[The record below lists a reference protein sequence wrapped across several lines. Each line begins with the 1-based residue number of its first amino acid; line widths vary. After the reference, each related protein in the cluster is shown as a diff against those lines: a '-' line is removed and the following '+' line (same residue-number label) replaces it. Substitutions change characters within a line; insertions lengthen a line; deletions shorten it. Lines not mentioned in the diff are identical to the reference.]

1 MWIFSLNE
9 HALLNFHEERR
20 WLGGRERPNEREKER
35 EREKRWKN
43 NKVVEK
49 SPFVPF
55 TILVSLDVSCD
66 IKDLCWLIVEK

>member
-1 MWIFSLNE
+1 MRYSIFMRSGGG
-9 HALLNFHEERR
+9 EEEEKDRMS
-20 WLGGRERPNEREKER
+20 GRKR